1 MVSRLLSGQFHR
13 GISSNH
19 GSHRGVQKDDERQSQ
34 GEIGGGDD
42 SIPTSLFIAVGVIV
56 VMGGDGMKNESQRE
70 REAKTEAGP
79 NWSVVNWAVIALFS
93 GLTLVGVVLSIG
105 VFEPVVSTSGGSDTS
120 AVAVP
125 LYVYLYAGLGALG
138 YVFTKLMAD
147 LDQYTEWSKLEQLAA
162 MGMRIPAALIL
173 AAGIYLFLGDFSGA
187 AENGDR
193 FAAGVAFLV
202 GLYVNV
208 ALKALGSLADRIL
221 GRPTKTES

>member
-19 GSHRGVQKDDERQSQ
+19 GPHRGVQKDDERQSQ
-34 GEIGGGDD
+34 DEIGEGDD
-42 SIPTSLFIAVGVIV
+42 SIATSLFIAVGVIV
-56 VMGGDGMKNESQRE
+56 VMGGDGLKKESQRD

-147 LDQYTEWSKLEQLAA
+147 LDQYTEWNKLEQLAA

-173 AAGIYLFLGDFSGA
+173 AAGIYLFLGEFSGA

-221 GRPTKTES
+221 GRPAKTES